1 MRKGFMMIGLGVAVW
16 GATALFFRLFG
27 DWVLVEPGDAHF
39 GSSLFLLILLTLLV
53 IIGLALA
60 VRLKWFPER
69 GSATRFGYTAAAI
82 GLLLDSVTLWR
93 RDAVFP
99 AFSEGQHHTFAIWMT
114 LGYALMLLIPAAIDR
129 IVGDRASAPDREPD
143 DGKPQEAAAEADA
156 SGQSN
161 AHEQADIHPP
171 EKELP

>member
-1 MRKGFMMIGLGVAVW
+1 MRKGFMMIGMGIAVW
-16 GATALFFRLFG
+16 GAAALFFRLLG

-53 IIGLALA
+53 IIGLALV
-60 VRLKWFPER
+60 VRLKWLPER

-93 RDAVFP
+93 REAVFP

-114 LGYALMLLIPAAIDR
+114 LGYALMLLVPAAIDR
-129 IVGDRASAPDREPD
+129 IVRDRAVAPGLGQEPD
-143 DGKPQEAAAEADA
+143 DGKPQETAPVTDAA
-156 SGQSN
+156 S
-161 AHEQADIHPP
+161 QADTHSP
-171 EKELP
+171 EKELL